1 MATAEKNTNDATI
14 KDLQDQL
21 AELRADFVGVAD
33 ILKKIAAGEINAA
46 SDTVKAR
53 AEKAADRAKAAASD
67 ARAQID
73 DATATARQTISNNP
87 FTAAAIA
94 AAAGFVVGIL
104 ARR

>member
-53 AEKAADRAKAAASD
+53 AEKAAASD

>member
-1 MATAEKNTNDATI
+1 MATADKNSSEATI
-14 KDLQDQL
+14 KDLQEQL
-21 AELRADFVGVAD
+21 AELKSDFVGVAD

-46 SDTVKAR
+46 SDTVKTRAEAA
-53 AEKAADRAKAAASD
+53 AEKARSAASD
-67 ARAQID
+67 AKAQMTE
-73 DATATARQTISNNP
+73 ATASARQTIADHP